1 MSQIAL
7 EAANRFNSAL
17 TNPLKKPSVQKP
29 AFDLKGGSAYSYKPP
44 VGGQSMASGGQ
55 SMATGPQSTGGYSV
69 RSSATAQG
77 PQSMERQSTGSPS
90 FNYSQVKTPVSA
102 ITANT
107 ARVSAPTVTKP
118 DIGMAGFTSSDQSTQ
133 DRIKAMQG
141 QVFDSSSL
149 APKPEIKGPVTP
161 AGAGA
166 NAGAGITNDLLRSTA
181 EKNLETLRAKY
192 LASLTP
198 GERERELTNQLT
210 EQIGAA
216 NLAIAGEEGQGR
228 GKTISLV
235 RGRQAKL
242 EEQANMQA
250 QTLADLIS
258 NEQANRIEEG
268 KRYAAEI
275 GFAES
280 ALPQKSA
287 PIEIGGA
294 LVQFNPETGAYE
306 EVYRASESASPV
318 VLSEGQRL
326 IDPNTGAE
334 IAYSPKD
341 RAPITV
347 SAGQSVYDP
356 NTGQLL
362 FKAADKPE
370 ALPSGIQEYMFAV
383 QQGYSGDYNSF
394 KNQASNLNSAV
405 ENKNLGFFN
414 RAQSAESDIQAIL
427 PKVGNFAQGILPNI
441 LRGGDYQQYEQAAR
455 AWIAAILRQESGA
468 AIPPEEM
475 TNYMRTYFPQT
486 GDSQATIDQ
495 KERSRQ
501 TAMQALQ
508 VSSGNSG
515 MSGGTGDDIDSWLDA
530 FSGDL
535 STSGNGSA
543 QAIANAIKQVESGGN
558 YNARGG
564 SGEGGAYQF
573 MPATWKGWAQQY
585 LGNANAPQTP
595 ENQDF
600 VALAKI
606 NDLIKQGYGPR
617 EIALIWNGGQPIVK
631 RGVNQYGV
639 AYDSGAY
646 ANKVLNALG

>member
-1 MSQIAL
+1 MAYSQKPNIARAAL
-7 EAANRFNSAL
+7 EAANKFNSIF
-17 TNPLKKPSVQKP
+17 KKPGSSTGGMSV
-29 AFDLKGGSAYSYKPP
+29 GSPY
-44 VGGQSMASGGQ
+44 SGGQ
-55 SMATGPQSTGGYSV
+55 STERQSAGRPSVGYSV
-69 RSSATAQG
+69 RSTSALSGPQSTASQVG
-77 PQSMERQSTGSPS
+77 PQSMERQSTGAPAN
-90 FNYSQVKTPVSA
+90 FNYSQVTPPTSA
-102 ITANT
+102 ATANT
-107 ARVSAPTVTKP
+107 ARVAPPVQTKP
-118 DIGMAGFTSSDQSTQ
+118 NIGMAGFTSTDPSIQE
-133 DRIKAMQG
+133 RIKAMQA
-141 QVFDSSSL
+141 QA
-149 APKPEIKGPVTP
+149 APTSPTTQTSTTPPTP
-161 AGAGA
+161 ASAGA
-166 NAGAGITNDLLRSTA
+166 AFGANTVRSAA
-181 EKNLETLRAKY
+181 EKNLEALRAKY
-192 LASLTP
+192 LSTLSP
-198 GERERELTNQLT
+198 SERERELQNQLS
-210 EQIGAA
+210 EFVGAA
-216 NLAIAGEEGQGR
+216 NLGIAAEEGQGR
-228 GKTISLV
+228 GKTLDLV

-242 EEQANMQA
+242 QEQGNLQA
-250 QTLADLIS
+250 QTIADLIG

-280 ALPQKSA
+280 ALPQESA

-294 LVQFNPETGAYE
+294 LVQYNPETGAYE
-306 EVYRASESASPV
+306 EVYRATESTSPV

-394 KNQASNLNSAV
+394 KNQANNLNTAV

-414 RAQSAESDIQAIL
+414 RAQAAESDIQAIL

-441 LRGGDYQQYEQAAR
+441 LRGGDYQQYDQAAR

-468 AIPPEEM
+468 AIPPDEL

-495 KERSRQ
+495 KARSRQ
-501 TAMQALQ
+501 TAMQSLQ

-515 MSGGTGDDIDSWLDA
+515 VSGGVGDEIDQWLD
-530 FSGDL
+530 FSNDP
-535 STSGNGSA
+535 SMSGNGSA

-558 YNARGG
+558 YNARGA
-564 SGEGGAYQF
+564 SGESGAFQF

-606 NDLIKQGYGPR
+606 NDLLKQGYGPR

-646 ANKVLNALG
+646 ADKVLNALG